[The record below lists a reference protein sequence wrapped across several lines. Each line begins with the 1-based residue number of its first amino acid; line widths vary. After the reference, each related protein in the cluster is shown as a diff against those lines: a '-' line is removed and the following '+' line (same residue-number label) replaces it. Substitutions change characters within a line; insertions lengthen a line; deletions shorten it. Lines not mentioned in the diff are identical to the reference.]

1 MKDILLSKFIDLII
15 SKSESIFRKFRDSN
29 SWNNLFI
36 ESGITL
42 QNTRDFDETIK
53 TQLIEIFSK
62 QNMKELATNLKNTKT
77 CDLKKEVYNSV
88 YNIFISHDYNLEEA
102 IIYTNNFLNIFLD
115 KLEQENPEKDLILY
129 IASWKDELQSSII
142 FIKKELEEIKTLMKN
157 LDRNK
162 FFTLNEID
170 YMLRKST
177 QSPPISLDF
186 FELDD
191 DKFKQDFSQNLRT
204 KNILYLVGNS
214 REETL
219 FRVLNEIN
227 NIIKENSIDIDNT
240 FIFKTKKDWDNFKS
254 LDDTKKYILIPFFY
268 SDQIIPKE
276 NNINIFIYNENDACN
291 RLDKLTLRRRTKN
304 NIIYALVKTGRNHEV
319 SNELFEKTNGLYTP
333 MKNKLFIGQNNQIPV
348 WCNINP
354 KIAVTILLCGQ
365 WNDTSGDKY
374 ILEDLSE
381 LEYKDFI
388 NELKPY
394 MFGENP
400 LIIKINNAYKIADIE
415 YTWELFDKYIDKP
428 IWTKFLDNLY
438 VILSDKEP
446 LFDIEFEKHW
456 YLSSFKEYQSEWS
469 RSLKVGML
477 QSLIMRAIYRNH
489 EEYQYSINSTINEI
503 LKSINTKEKWA
514 YISQY
519 LKEICEA
526 APEIFLTR
534 LENEIDNPTGMIE
547 LFKNN
552 FNGMLSSSNYY
563 INILWALEQL
573 LLQKQY
579 VYRAINLFWKLNEEV
594 VKYKISNSPKS
605 TLEKVFCAWINTS
618 VISVADKITLLTNAL
633 KKYDNSWDIVYSLLP
648 DKKLSISGSYSS
660 PKYRPI
666 DEIPTLNQLEVSKTF
681 IEYLKLCVDNINGE
695 INKWIKII
703 NQLNKFSQ
711 ETIKK
716 TLNKLNKD
724 INVYSDSEKFLI
736 SNTLREII
744 YKHRYFKYSNWA
756 MDENKV
762 MLFEEV
768 LNNIQFNDKIYNYLY
783 FFTSKYRMNILHPI
797 PYREEKKL
805 GDYKNGN
812 EKLITEL
819 LIDKFK
825 QYKKKDLSLEKLI
838 ILAQKNQYSEL
849 RTLGLNIA
857 KYFDNNK
864 YNKNTL
870 NIICKNDKDSTILY
884 WYIREIYQSNN
895 CDRELLIEII
905 NCIRNSITTQNLVDI
920 LLIEKIEDYEI
931 ALINKENDN
940 IKELYWNK
948 FNCNFHGS
956 TESIYIWALN
966 ECLKYN
972 GNLNTYL
979 GLLYYAKDIFD
990 LEKLYKYS
998 LKLKNIDNFE
1008 IENFESYYLTEIL
1021 EKLQITF
1028 IRDTDKCTKIAELE
1042 YYFMGF
1048 LEWNQMKCLEK
1059 TIKEVPDLYVKLIS
1073 KLYKNDNNEEI
1084 KYSEEEQKEINIL
1097 NNLFYKLKF
1106 CPGSFNNK
1114 IDEKI
1119 LNSWI
1124 EKFKQLLTKNN
1135 QKSLFTHFLGKLF
1148 PFSPPGEDGLIPC
1161 EAIRLI
1167 IEQYHDKELLS
1178 SYIITEKNK
1187 RGVYTPDAGKS
1198 EYEMAQNYQKIANNF
1213 RKQYPFTAE
1222 IFDQL
1227 SYEYKLNA
1235 KKERELAEN
1244 GF

>member
-1 MKDILLSKFIDLII
+1 MEDILAGQLISFII
-15 SKSESIFRKFRDSN
+15 SKSDSVLNNIKDIN
-29 SWNNLFI
+29 SWNTLFI
-36 ESGITL
+36 ETGKKLPNS
-42 QNTRDFDETIK
+42 RDFDKDTK

-62 QNMKELATNLKNTKT
+62 QNMKKLATNLKNTKT
-77 CDLKKEVYNSV
+77 YDLKKELYNSI

-157 LDRNK
+157 LDRSK

-177 QSPPISLDF
+177 QSPPITLDF

-204 KNILYLVGNS
+204 KNILYIVGNS

-219 FRVLNEIN
+219 FRVLNEIK
-227 NIIKENSIDIDNT
+227 NIKKEDFIDIGTTLIINT
-240 FIFKTKKDWDNFKS
+240 QQDWENYKS
-254 LDDTKKYILIPFFY
+254 LDNTKKNILIPFFY

-276 NNINIFIYNENDACN
+276 NNINIFIYDENEACDK
-291 RLDKLTLRRRTKN
+291 LDKLILRRRTRD
-304 NIIYALVKTGRNHEV
+304 NIISALIKTGRTPEA
-319 SNELFEKTNGLYTP
+319 SGDLFKKTNGLYTP
-333 MKNKLFIGQNNQIPV
+333 MKNKLFIGQNNQTPV
-348 WCNINP
+348 WGNINP

-365 WNDTSGDKY
+365 WNDTAGDKL
-374 ILEDLSE
+374 IIEDLSE
-381 LEYKDFI
+381 LKYEDFI
-388 NELKPY
+388 NEIKPY

-400 LIIKINNAYKIADIE
+400 LIIKINNTYKIADIE
-415 YTWELFDKYIDKP
+415 YTWEVFDKYIEDD
-428 IWTKFLDNLY
+428 IWIKFLDNLF

-446 LFDIEFEKHW
+446 IFDIEFEKHW
-456 YLSSFKEYQSEWS
+456 YLSAFKEYQSEWS
-469 RSLKVGML
+469 RSLKHGLL

-489 EEYQYSINSTINEI
+489 YKFQNSINSTIKEI
-503 LKSINTKEKWA
+503 LQSINTKEKWA

-519 LKEICEA
+519 IKEICEA
-526 APEIFLTR
+526 APDIFLKR
-534 LENEIDNPTGMIE
+534 LESEIDNPTGMIE
-547 LFKNN
+547 LFKTNYS
-552 FNGMLSSSNYY
+552 GMLSSSNYY
-563 INILWALEQL
+563 INILWGLEQL

-579 VYRAINLFWKLNEEV
+579 VYKAINLFWKLNEEV

-618 VISVADKITLLTNAL
+618 VISVADKIDLLTNAL
-633 KKYDNSWDIVYSLLP
+633 KKYDNSWNIVYSLLP
-648 DKKLSISGSYSS
+648 DGKLTIFGSFSS

-695 INKWIKII
+695 IKKWIKII
-703 NQLNKFSQ
+703 NQLNKFTQ

-724 INVYSDSEKFLI
+724 INGYSDSEKFLI

-744 YKHRYFKYSNWA
+744 YKHRYFKYSNWT
-756 MDENKV
+756 MDENKI

-768 LNNIQFNDKIYNYLY
+768 LNNIQFNDEIYNYLY

-812 EKLITEL
+812 EILITEL

-825 QYKKKDLSLEKLI
+825 QYKKNDLSLEKLI

-884 WYIREIYQSNN
+884 WYIREIYQYNN
-895 CDRELLIEII
+895 YDRELLIEII
-905 NCIRNSITTQNLVDI
+905 NCIRNSITPQNLVDI

-931 ALINKENDN
+931 ALINKEEDY

-948 FNCNFHGS
+948 YNRNFHGS

-966 ECLKYN
+966 ECLKYK
-972 GNLNTYL
+972 GNLNTYIE
-979 GLLYYAKDIFD
+979 LLYDAMDIID
-990 LEKLYKYS
+990 LEKLYNYS
-998 LKLKNIDNFE
+998 LKLKNIDNFK

-1028 IRDTDKCTKIAELE
+1028 ISDTDKCTKIAELE
-1042 YYFMGF
+1042 YYFMEF

-1059 TIKEVPDLYVKLIS
+1059 TIKIDSDLYAKIIS
-1073 KLYKNDNNEEI
+1073 KLYKKDNNEKKI
-1084 KYSEEEQKEINIL
+1084 YTEEEQKEINIL
-1097 NNLFYKLKF
+1097 NNLFYKFKF
-1106 CPGSFNNK
+1106 CPGSFDNT
-1114 IDEKI
+1114 IDETI
-1119 LNSWI
+1119 LNSWMK
-1124 EKFKQLLTKNN
+1124 KFKQLLINNN
-1135 QKSLFTHFLGKLF
+1135 QRSLFTHLLGKLF
-1148 PFSPPGEDGLIPC
+1148 PFSPPGEDGIIPC
-1161 EAIRLI
+1161 EAIRKI
-1167 IEQYHDKELLS
+1167 IEQFHDEELLH
-1178 SYIITEKNK
+1178 SYIITEENK

-1198 EYEMAQNYQKIANNF
+1198 EYEIAQNYKEIANKL
-1213 RKQYPFTAE
+1213 RKKYPFTAE

-1235 KKERELAEN
+1235 KKEREIAEN